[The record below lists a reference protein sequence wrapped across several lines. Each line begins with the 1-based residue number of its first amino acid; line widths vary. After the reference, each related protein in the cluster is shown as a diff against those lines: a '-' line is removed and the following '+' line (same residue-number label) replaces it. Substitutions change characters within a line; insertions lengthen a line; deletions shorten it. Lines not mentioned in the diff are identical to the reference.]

1 MTNAPVTVSI
11 LATED
16 TSLSTLFGLSD
27 VLRSVGSAWEVFVS
41 GTPSTPM
48 FDVRIVT
55 ATLGP
60 LRCANGVV
68 VSPDMAIAEAE
79 QTDIVIVASYV
90 LPASLPPPEGEPRS
104 LEWLAERHAAG
115 ATIASACTGA
125 VPLAQAGLL
134 DGWEATT
141 HWAYRDMFR
150 RHFPKVHLRLD
161 QGLCVSGSA
170 GSLVTAGGNTSWQE
184 LVLYLTA
191 RYFSAEDASNTAK
204 FWRLYNQERNQA
216 AYMAVPKGM
225 THGDA
230 VIRDCQDWI
239 THHFMVE
246 NPVRQMIVRSGLSPT
261 SFARRFRRATGDRP
275 KDYVHALRIDRAKR
289 LLETTTVAI
298 DEVGHTVGYED
309 PASFRRV
316 FKRTTSLTPSEY
328 RRRFSHDRFTT
339 E

>member
-1 MTNAPVTVSI
+1 MTKAPVNVCI

-41 GTPSTPM
+41 GTPGGSL
-48 FDVRIVT
+48 FDVRIV
-55 ATLGP
+55 AVEPEP

-68 VSPDMAIAEAE
+68 VTPDLSVADARE
-79 QTDIVIVASYV
+79 TDVAIVASYV
-90 LPASLPPPEGEPRS
+90 LPASEPPSESDARA
-104 LEWLAERHAAG
+104 LEWLTRQHAAG
-115 ATIASACTGA
+115 AMIASACTGA
-125 VPLAQAGLL
+125 VVVAQTGLL

-150 RHFPKVHLRLD
+150 RHFPRVHMRLD
-161 QGLCVSGSA
+161 QGLCVSGTE
-170 GSLVTAGGNTSWQE
+170 GRLVTSGGNTSWQE

-216 AYMAVPKGM
+216 AYMAVPRGM
-225 THGDA
+225 AHDDA
-230 VIRDCQDWI
+230 VIRHCQDWI
-239 THHFMVE
+239 ARHYMAI
-246 NPVRQMIVRSGLSPT
+246 NPVGEMIARNGLSPT
-261 SFARRFRRATGDRP
+261 SFARRFRLATGERP
-275 KDYVHALRIDRAKR
+275 KDYVHQLRVDRAKH
-289 LLETTTVAI
+289 LLETTRAGV
-298 DEVGHTVGYED
+298 DGVGHTVGYED
-309 PASFRRV
+309 PASFRRI

-328 RRRFSHDRFTT
+328 RRRFSHDRFAT